1 MNRFEPTYFLNSISY
16 NVIIRYYVIHTDCM
30 AADVEVSAHPLII
43 NLYFSSKIISFVTI
57 SPIFK
62 FTNIMRGLRL
72 GGDRK
77 MGSHSGP

>member
-1 MNRFEPTYFLNSISY
+1 
-16 NVIIRYYVIHTDCM
+16 M

-43 NLYFSSKIISFVTI
+43 NLYFSSEKIKIILTI